1 MRLESIALLCNHIA
15 LIHSFS
21 GKFLRTSSHIMTP
34 KTKTKTKT
42 KPKQNQNQN
51 QKQKQKQKEPRRLS
65 KVAQTFSIGIK
76 NPRL

>member
-1 MRLESIALLCNHIA
+1 
-15 LIHSFS
+15 
-21 GKFLRTSSHIMTP
+21 MTP

-76 NPRL
+76 NPRLWIIGDTDSILHNLEP